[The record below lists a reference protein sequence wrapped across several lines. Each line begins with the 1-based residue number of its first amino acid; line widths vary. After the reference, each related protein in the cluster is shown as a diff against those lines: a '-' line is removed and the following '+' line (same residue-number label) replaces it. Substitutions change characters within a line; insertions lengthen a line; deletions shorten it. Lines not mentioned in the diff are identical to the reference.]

1 MTGVWIA
8 LAIGAIL
15 IGWDWLL
22 STPLD
27 PRTKR
32 RQRLSAGDRRRLR
45 GMLWWT
51 LGLALAVW
59 AVPKLFY

>member
-15 IGWDWLL
+15 ILSDWML

-32 RQRLSAGDRRRLR
+32 RQRLSVGDRRRLR
-45 GMLWWT
+45 DMLWWT
-51 LGLALAVW
+51 LWLAVAAW
-59 AVPKLFY
+59 VVPKLFY